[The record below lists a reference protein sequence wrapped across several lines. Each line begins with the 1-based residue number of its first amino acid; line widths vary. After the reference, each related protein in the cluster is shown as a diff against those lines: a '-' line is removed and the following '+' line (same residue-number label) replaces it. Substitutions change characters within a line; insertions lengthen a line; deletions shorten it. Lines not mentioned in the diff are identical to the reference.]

1 MRHRSR
7 AVAGVAALALIG
19 GIAACGGNSS
29 DSASGNTTLQYW
41 LWDDTQTAAY
51 QQCADAFHAANPTVT
66 VKITQTAWTQ
76 YWQNLTTQLAS
87 GSAPDV
93 WTDHVSYYP
102 QFVTSNQILDIQPLV
117 DRDKV
122 DLTQYQNGLADLWT
136 KDGKRY
142 GLPQDWDTMALVY
155 NTTLLSKQDIKANDL
170 NELTW
175 NPGDGGTLEQ
185 VIAKATV
192 DKNGHNGLDPAFDK
206 NNVKVYGFL
215 PEWADGSQGQNG
227 WGDFAVSNGFTFL
240 DKNPWGTHYNFDDPK
255 LAETINWYKHVV
267 DKGYA
272 PKFEKQSTIGRDAVM
287 DAGQGAITITGSWTI
302 NAYLSTTAKQKYA
315 FAPLP
320 TGPAGRKT
328 AINGLSDAIYAG
340 TKHQEQAWQWV
351 KFLGSS
357 ACQDR
362 VADNAIV
369 FPAIKQAAQKALA
382 AHQAKGQ
389 DVHVFTDEA
398 AATDGTF
405 ILPITDHGTE
415 ISQTVQDTIQSII
428 LGQTDAATGLKKAND
443 TVNQMFR

>member
-1 MRHRSR
+1 
-7 AVAGVAALALIG
+7 VAGVAALALIG

-398 AATDGTF
+398 AAADGTF